1 MFTSRRLLLSRLF
14 SPATPH
20 RERTYH
26 GIPSALPNCM
36 KRIFSIM
43 GLALGLAAASFAQD
57 AKQDMKAAGQD
68 TKDAAKNAAKG
79 TKKAAKTTG
88 HKVKNGTKRTVNKG
102 AKATEKEAG
111 KVDDKTKHQ

>member
-1 MFTSRRLLLSRLF
+1 MFTSRRLLPPRPF

-26 GIPSALPNCM
+26 GITSALPNRM
-36 KRIFSIM
+36 KRIFSIL
-43 GLALGLAAASFAQD
+43 GLALSLAVASFAQD

-88 HKVKNGTKRTVNKG
+88 HKVKSGAKHTVNKG